1 MANQQFASANTSS
14 RNAYTVSG
22 NFSMTGSYTT
32 GTYADINRDGLAD
45 VLAEGTSY
53 SYMVQLINNGDG
65 TYTSSTLT
73 NMGAA
78 VWYGAVVA
86 IDIKGDGYTDFVIG
100 DAGGPDSSTVMLN
113 NNGTLTGS
121 SKSGTYSSFVSGSTV
136 GNYNSLIETSGVD
149 LNNDGKVDI
158 AQHTT
163 NGGNNYALSTMFNR
177 GQWLIYVGAKLH
189 QYHVQRLWFRR
200 SVQCREYDLG
210 PTLTVMVTWTCI

>member
-1 MANQQFASANTSS
+1 MHFQ
-14 RNAYTVSG
+14 
-22 NFSMTGSYTT
+22 
-32 GTYADINRDGLAD
+32 YADQ
-45 VLAEGTSY
+45 Y
-53 SYMVQLINNGDG
+53 
-65 TYTSSTLT
+65 
-73 NMGAA
+73 GAA

-163 NGGNNYALSTMFNR
+163 NGATTMPCR
-177 GQWLIYVGAKLH
+177 PCLTGQWLIYVGQNFTNTMYSGYGSAAASNA
-189 QYHVQRLWFRR
+189 V
-200 SVQCREYDLG
+200 SMTG

>member
-1 MANQQFASANTSS
+1 
-14 RNAYTVSG
+14 
-22 NFSMTGSYTT
+22 
-32 GTYADINRDGLAD
+32 
-45 VLAEGTSY
+45 
-53 SYMVQLINNGDG
+53 
-65 TYTSSTLT
+65 
-73 NMGAA
+73 GAA

-136 GNYNSLIETSGVD
+136 GNYNSLIDTSGVD

-163 NGGNNYALSTMFNR
+163 NGGNNYALSTMFNQ
-177 GQWLIYVGAKLH
+177 GNGS
-189 QYHVQRLWFRR
+189 F
-200 SVQCREYDLG
+200 
-210 PTLTVMVTWTCI
+210 T